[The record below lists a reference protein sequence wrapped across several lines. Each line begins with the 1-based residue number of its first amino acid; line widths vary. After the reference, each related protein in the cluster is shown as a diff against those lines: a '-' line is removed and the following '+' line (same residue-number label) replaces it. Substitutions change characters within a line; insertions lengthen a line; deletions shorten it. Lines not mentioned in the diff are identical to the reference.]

1 MAAQFQWHAS
11 STSGTKKLENDDSW
25 AVFSAGMTGSEN
37 LPPAGTAN
45 NTEKDIIFAVSDG
58 MGGGN
63 AGYLASSLILQ
74 NISQIIPKTFKAAAQ
89 GFHPDYL
96 EQLELA
102 VDKIHTE
109 INTAG
114 ETNPAHKGMGATLTL
129 AWFTPE
135 NLYLAHIGDSRLYLH
150 RNGITTQLS
159 LDHTLVWKKLQ
170 RGEITEM
177 QYRAHPRRSVLYQ
190 VVGAGNRNVKPQI
203 AAIPYQSGDQ
213 FMLCSDGINDGVWEK
228 HIHAAF
234 INQHSDKDPTTIHNS
249 LLTRAL
255 ENDGTDDTT
264 IITLAVT

>member
-1 MAAQFQWHAS
+1 MSSNFHWHAS
-11 STSGTKKLENDDSW
+11 STSGTKKPENDDSW

-37 LPPAGTAN
+37 LSPSGSIGNAD
-45 NTEKDIIFAVSDG
+45 KDIIFAVSDG

-63 AGYLASSLILQ
+63 AGYLASSLILEH
-74 NISQIIPKTFKAAAQ
+74 ITKIIPQTFKSAAQ

-102 VDKIHTE
+102 IEKIHTE
-109 INTAG
+109 INSAG
-114 ETNPAHKGMGATLTL
+114 EKNEAHKGMGATLTL

-150 RNGITTQLS
+150 RDGVTTQLS
-159 LDHTLVWKKLQ
+159 QDHTLVWNKLQ

-177 QYRAHPRRSVLYQ
+177 QYRAHPRRSILYQ
-190 VVGAGNRNVKPQI
+190 VIGAGHRNAKPQI

-213 FMLCSDGINDGVWEK
+213 FMLCSDGIIDGTWQK
-228 HIHAAF
+228 NIHAAF
-234 INQHSDKDPTTIHNS
+234 LNKDSPTDTHNTILS
-249 LLTRAL
+249 QAL

-264 IITLAVT
+264 IITINVS